1 MKKILVSILLFVFG
15 LCLVGCDNFGIIN
28 IPSSDSILI
37 TKYDNTQEIQTI
49 IVEELEVIEHI
60 THNFNSLTVSK
71 MDYIKPHETMYTFI
85 FYDCTNENES
95 KVVKK
100 VEVETTQC
108 LSFDDGNEVY
118 VINKGEIDLEYIDS
132 LFTTY
137 LNIEWQSNET
147 HHWYKSNSDSMYCY
161 GEHQNFDA
169 DLICDICGC
178 GLELQVPTNY
188 FLRNQ
193 LGCEW
198 LNEIKVDD
206 ITEIKIISE
215 AVGVA
220 PGTPKNIQS
229 STDTSVIERIFED
242 CYWIDTWPISK
253 EDGQIDGGGAVTIKF
268 IMNDGTEKEI
278 HINNGNY
285 WDTNKNCFELLYT
298 PKFEESD
305 NSIKTYGFITYI
317 GTAIV
322 YDSQYNPICEIHM
335 DEIEYVITVY
345 DFNLFN
351 DGYDYC
357 LDTEFG
363 KLFIVEVDVF
373 ASEGLEETLVR
384 TDYYFIFENDTEF
397 CYRIVGKN
405 IDELINEYTK
415 KN

>member
-1 MKKILVSILLFVFG
+1 MKKILVSLFLLVFG

-108 LSFDDGNEVY
+108 LSFDDSNEVY
-118 VINKGEIDLEYIDS
+118 GINKGEIDLEYIDS

-147 HHWYKSNSDSMYCY
+147 HHWYKSNSDTMYCY

-178 GLELQVPTNY
+178 GLELQVPTNH

-206 ITEIKIISE
+206 INEIKIITES
-215 AVGVA
+215 VGVA
-220 PGTPKNIQS
+220 PGVLKNIAS
-229 STDTSVIERIFED
+229 SIDKTVISKIYEN
-242 CYWIDTWPISK
+242 CYWLDTIPISK
-253 EDGQIDGGGAVTIKF
+253 EEGQISGGRATTIRF
-268 IMNDGTEKEI
+268 ILNDSTVKEI
-278 HINNGNY
+278 YINNGNY
-285 WDTNKNCFELLYT
+285 KDPNAYYYKLLYI
-298 PKFEESD
+298 PKFSENDEYES
-305 NSIKTYGFITYI
+305 SYGFITYLD
-317 GTAIV
+317 TFEV
-322 YDSQYNPICEIHM
+322 YTLDGLKLGSFSGLS
-335 DEIEYVITVY
+335 EYEFIKY
-345 DFNLFN
+345 P
-351 DGYDYC
+351 YDYIEENED
-357 LDTEFG
+357 LGYIETEFG
-363 KLFIVEVDVF
+363 RIYIHSYDVF
-373 ASEGLEETLVR
+373 YIKDGNVYEFYLITSER
-384 TDYYFIFENDTEF
+384 TFYDLFSMD
-397 CYRIVGKN
+397 
-405 IDELINEYTK
+405 D
-415 KN
+415 